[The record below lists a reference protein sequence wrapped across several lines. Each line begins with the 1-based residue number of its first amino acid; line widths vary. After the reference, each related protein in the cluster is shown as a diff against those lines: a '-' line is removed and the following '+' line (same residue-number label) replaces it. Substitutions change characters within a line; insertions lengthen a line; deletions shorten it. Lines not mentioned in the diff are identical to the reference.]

1 MVQNLLN
8 IPSLVNL
15 LSKGMVLSPEPIMLP
30 GMHSSRD
37 AVLSLVRIISL
48 VMVLTRVMILNP
60 VKILS
65 RLKLLSRNMALG
77 W

>member
-1 MVQNLLN
+1 MDQNLLN

-15 LSKGMVLSPEPIMLP
+15 LSKGMGLSPEPIMHR
-30 GMHSSRD
+30 GMLSSRD

-48 VMVLTRVMILNP
+48 VMVLTRVMIPNP

-65 RLKLLSRNMALG
+65 RLKLLSRSMALV